1 MAIDNMRKFANVTAP
16 AVVSALNPAPRTK
29 LNASGEPPKHASQ
42 KRPAKKAKL
51 KSDPGANPITEPGW
65 YAGDQPAH
73 CSSLPKKNKNKNRV
87 WTRKSVPVERPP
99 KKNGKNTNYIRRLRP
114 KNFREEP
121 SRETTP

>member
-16 AVVSALNPAPRTK
+16 AVVSALNPAPRTE

-73 CSSLPKKNKNKNRV
+73 CSSCQKRIKTKIEFGPEKAFRSKG
-87 WTRKSVPVERPP
+87 PP
-99 KKNGKNTNYIRRLRP
+99 KKWEKHELHSTVASQKFSGRTQ
-114 KNFREEP
+114 
-121 SRETTP
+121 